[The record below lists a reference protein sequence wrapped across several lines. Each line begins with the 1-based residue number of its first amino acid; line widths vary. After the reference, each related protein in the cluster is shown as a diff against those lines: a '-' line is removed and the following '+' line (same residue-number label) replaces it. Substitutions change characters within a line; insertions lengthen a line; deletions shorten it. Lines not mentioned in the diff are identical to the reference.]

1 MIPQQLSTIN
11 SLILNV
17 TLPLSMT
24 PVRRRS
30 GGNILDQ
37 PSYSGAQRK
46 DVNTCICKENPSVD
60 IEHPSDSR
68 NISEVDSKSHQKE
81 ISFLNAE
88 PRHRERSPNKYITT
102 LGTVRIELPVEES
115 TKL

>member
-24 PVRRRS
+24 PVRRRRS

-37 PSYSGAQRK
+37 PSYSRAQRK
-46 DVNTCICKENPSVD
+46 DVNTCTCKENPSVD
-60 IEHPSDSR
+60 IHPSDSR

-81 ISFLNAE
+81 ISFNAE